1 MSGDSG
7 KAKISAQDWESL
19 YHKYFP
25 KLRHYFVSQG
35 LRFVD
40 AEDLAHDVFQEL
52 GHGKVPEDPNT
63 YIYAIAR
70 NVLFKHRRRK
80 IAEHG
85 VLDEYCR
92 RVTTERGCSASHAL
106 DTEPSEG
113 TSTAEAER
121 ILETITAR
129 LPPKDAELMT
139 LRFVEGLSIKE
150 VAQRTN
156 RSEDAV
162 RRRIDRL
169 RAAVRLL
176 FQQGSNG

>member
-7 KAKISAQDWESL
+7 QAKISAQDWESL

-92 RVTTERGCSASHAL
+92 RVTTENEHRTYHAP
-106 DTEPSEG
+106 DAGPSEEDP
-113 TSTAEAER
+113 TAEVER
-121 ILETITAR
+121 IIRTVSAR
-129 LPPKDAELMT
+129 LPAKYAELMA
-139 LRFVEGLSIKE
+139 LRFSKGLSAKE
-150 VAQRTN
+150 LAPLMN
-156 RSEDAV
+156 CSEDAV
-162 RRRIDRL
+162 QKRIQRL
-169 RAAVRLL
+169 RAVLRQLI
-176 FQQGSNG
+176 QDETI

>member
-1 MSGDSG
+1 LSGDRG
-7 KAKISAQDWESL
+7 KARIAAQDWETL
-19 YHKYFP
+19 YRRYLP
-25 KLRHYFVSQG
+25 KLGGYFSSQG
-35 LRFVD
+35 LNPTE
-40 AEDLAHDVFQEL
+40 AEDLAHDVFREL
-52 GHGKVPEDPNT
+52 GQAPVPQNRNA

-70 NVLFKHRRRK
+70 NILARHRRRE
-80 IAEHG
+80 IAEHAA
-85 VLDEYCR
+85 LDEYCR
-92 RVTTERGCSASHAL
+92 RVTTDRGCSASHAL

-121 ILETITAR
+121 ILKTITAR

-176 FQQGSNG
+176 FQQGGNG